1 MIGKNSNRTGLV
13 ILCTMDGK
21 QIYFMSFLLHVMN
34 ILFCLIPTYTC
45 QINFYLTFSL
55 SQERVIE
62 NLREQKDREDRVRLE
77 ELEQLR
83 KENHELKD
91 KLSVMQPQKQPQNQ
105 LGNPS
110 PSQNQR
116 PDGEVSV
123 DSSLLNWCLDNRKH
137 KCVCSMHGCYVW
149 FCSHWIHCEHTREV
163 VCYVCGLQT
172 HNHQYNHYMF
182 VVLVMCFL
190 HLVLTTLTFTIRVIP
205 HYYLPWASTI

>member
-1 MIGKNSNRTGLV
+1 M
-13 ILCTMDGK
+13 
-21 QIYFMSFLLHVMN
+21 
-34 ILFCLIPTYTC
+34 
-45 QINFYLTFSL
+45 
-55 SQERVIE
+55 IE

-123 DSSLLNWCLDNRKH
+123 DSSLLN
-137 KCVCSMHGCYVW
+137 
-149 FCSHWIHCEHTREV
+149 
-163 VCYVCGLQT
+163 
-172 HNHQYNHYMF
+172 YMF
-182 VVLVMCFL
+182 
-190 HLVLTTLTFTIRVIP
+190 R
-205 HYYLPWASTI
+205 

>member
-1 MIGKNSNRTGLV
+1 MIGKNYNRTGLV
-13 ILCTMDGK
+13 IFCTMDGK

-34 ILFCLIPTYTC
+34 ILLCRFFALFLLLLAKSILILPSYT
-45 QINFYLTFSL
+45 FLL

-105 LGNPS
+105 PGNPS

-116 PDGEVSV
+116 LDGEVSM
-123 DSSLLNWCLDNRKH
+123 DSSIKSIEL
-137 KCVCSMHGCYVW
+137 
-149 FCSHWIHCEHTREV
+149 
-163 VCYVCGLQT
+163 
-172 HNHQYNHYMF
+172 MF
-182 VVLVMCFL
+182 
-190 HLVLTTLTFTIRVIP
+190 R
-205 HYYLPWASTI
+205 

>member
-1 MIGKNSNRTGLV
+1 MLEILFGKILPIMIGKNYNGTGLV

-21 QIYFMSFLLHVMN
+21 QIYFMLFLLRVMN
-34 ILFCLIPTYTC
+34 ILLCRFFVVFLLILAKSIFILPSY
-45 QINFYLTFSL
+45 TFSL

-91 KLSVMQPQKQPQNQ
+91 KLSVMHPQKQPQNQ

-116 PDGEVSV
+116 PDAEVSV
-123 DSSLLNWCLDNRKH
+123 DSSII
-137 KCVCSMHGCYVW
+137 Y
-149 FCSHWIHCEHTREV
+149 
-163 VCYVCGLQT
+163 
-172 HNHQYNHYMF
+172 
-182 VVLVMCFL
+182 
-190 HLVLTTLTFTIRVIP
+190 
-205 HYYLPWASTI
+205 